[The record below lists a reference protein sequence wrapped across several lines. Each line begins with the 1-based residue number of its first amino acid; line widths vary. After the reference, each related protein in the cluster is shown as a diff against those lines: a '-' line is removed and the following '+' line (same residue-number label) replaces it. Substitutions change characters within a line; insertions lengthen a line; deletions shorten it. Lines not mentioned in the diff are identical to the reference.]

1 MSAKVIDDVLLTG
14 WDFLCTG
21 RCEKPVEVRF
31 LTKLL
36 VEVADSIGV
45 PSRPEEG
52 WEDVYFL
59 RRILYNLHLNGLL
72 LLLLIRERVL

>member
-1 MSAKVIDDVLLTG
+1 M
-14 WDFLCTG
+14 
-21 RCEKPVEVRF
+21 EVDF

-45 PSRPEEG
+45 PSWPEEG
-52 WEDVYFL
+52 WEDIDLL
-59 RRILYNLHLNGLL
+59 RRILYDLHLDRL

>member
-1 MSAKVIDDVLLTG
+1 MSANVRDDVLLTG

-21 RCEKPVEVRF
+21 RCEKPVEVGF

-72 LLLLIRERVL
+72 LLLIR